1 MSKEVLKMKIE
12 DLKKVNDYQWEVP
25 RSGDMKVPGE
35 IFSSAQLVKEMD
47 EKVKEQVSNVA
58 CLPGIVKASLAMPDA
73 HWGYGFPIGGVGAFD
88 SENGVVCMG
97 GVGFDISCGVRTLRT
112 TLMKEDLQ
120 ANKLEELANALFRDI
135 PAGLGSTGE
144 IRLNLEKIDE
154 VLLGGAIWAV
164 EKGYGTKDDLKF
176 VEEEGRIGGA
186 DPKKV
191 SMDAKKRQYQQ
202 VGTLGSGNHYLEVQ
216 YVDEIIDEQASK
228 VYGLKKDQVI
238 ISLHCGSR
246 ALGHQIGTDYLKG
259 LGQAVKKYNIN
270 IRDRELACAPV
281 TSEEGIS
288 YFAAMN
294 AGVNCALA
302 NRQVLTH
309 LVRGAVE
316 SVFKDAK
323 VETLY
328 DISHNT
334 CKLEEHEVD
343 GKRTKLYVHRK
354 GATRALGPGRPEVP
368 ERYKDIGQPVLIGGT
383 MGTCS
388 YILCGTEF
396 GTKAA
401 WGSAC
406 HGAGRNMSRTEA
418 IRKFSGEN
426 VVKRLQDR
434 GILIRAHSKKGIAEE
449 APDAYKDVTQVV
461 DAVDKAGLAKKVAM
475 VKPMACVK
483 G

>member
-1 MSKEVLKMKIE
+1 MNIQG
-12 DLKKVNDYQWEVP
+12 LKKVNDYQWEIP

-35 IFSSAQLVKEMD
+35 IFSSAQLVQEMD

-58 CLPGIVKASLAMPDA
+58 GLPGIIKASLAMPDA

-88 SENGVVCMG
+88 DEDGVICMG
-97 GVGFDISCGVRTLRT
+97 GVGFDISCGVRAMRT
-112 TLMKEDLQ
+112 SLMKEDL
-120 ANKLEELANALFRDI
+120 KGDSLEQLANALFRDV

-144 IRLNLEKIDE
+144 IKLSLEKIDE
-154 VLLGGAIWAV
+154 VLMDGAIWAV
-164 EKGYGTKDDLKF
+164 EKGYGTKEDLKY
-176 VEEEGRIGGA
+176 VEENGRIDGP
-186 DPKKV
+186 DPSKV
-191 SMDAKKRQYQQ
+191 SLEAKKRQFQQ
-202 VGTLGSGNHYLEVQ
+202 IGTLGSGNHYLEVQ
-216 YVDEIIDEQASK
+216 YVDEIIDEKGAQA
-228 VYGLKKDQVI
+228 YGMKKDQVI

-246 ALGHQIGTDYLKG
+246 ALGHQIGTDYLKL

-270 IRDRELACAPV
+270 IKDRELACAPV
-281 TSEEGIS
+281 KSPEGVA

-302 NRQVLTH
+302 NRQVLGH
-309 LVRGAVE
+309 LVRTAVTKL
-316 SVFKDAK
+316 FKGST

-334 CKLEEHEVD
+334 CKLEEHDVD
-343 GKRTKLYVHRK
+343 GKRRKLYVHRK

-368 ERYKDIGQPVLIGGT
+368 ERYMDIGQPVLIGGT

-388 YILCGTEF
+388 YILTGTEF

-418 IRKFSGEN
+418 TRKFWGEN
-426 VVKRLQDR
+426 VISTLRSN
-434 GILIRAHSKKGIAEE
+434 GIIVLAHSKKGIAEE
-449 APDAYKDVTQVV
+449 APDAYKDVRQVV